1 MSQNEFSSARQN
13 LVPETKKR
21 KRVALPFDP
30 WLSLHLLTEITLG
43 VAWHAPT
50 FFLLPPLFFV
60 HPWFTLPVCQIRQS
74 SFSFWRR
81 RNNVRPRASARHA
94 LRIEFKCAA
103 RDIPSFAREEDPSP
117 RVCVRAY
124 TEASTTW
131 SREREFP
138 TSERIR
144 SCTTADKVP
153 VEVLMDSTNLSR
165 FPSRRLIK
173 VGNCRSRFETDTSIF
188 SLSLL

>member
-13 LVPETKKR
+13 LVPTKKR

-50 FFLLPPLFFV
+50 FFLLPLLPLFFV

-103 RDIPSFAREEDPSP
+103 RDIPPFAREEDPSP

-124 TEASTTW
+124 TEASTMCRGNANFQRLKGSDRA
-131 SREREFP
+131 SRP
-138 TSERIR
+138 
-144 SCTTADKVP
+144 
-153 VEVLMDSTNLSR
+153 
-165 FPSRRLIK
+165 IK
-173 VGNCRSRFETDTSIF
+173 FQSKF
-188 SLSLL
+188 